1 MNADPSSLDD
11 LSYLRFIGPQRIQ
24 KAFHT
29 LEGIL
34 KGIALDGKIEPLEQ
48 KELSDWCEDHHKFA
62 NRHPFNEI
70 FPQIKNAILD
80 GILTAEELKDL
91 LWMCSNIS
99 TGNSYADEITGDIQ
113 RLQGIVHGITA
124 DGKIEK
130 EELEALQ
137 NWLDENEQLVGCYPY
152 DELNTVISSVL
163 KDGMV
168 DAQEHEQLL
177 QFFTSFVNFSL
188 AKRVSQ
194 CRQAVLSKKELTL
207 PGVCAMC
214 PTIEFPERYFCLTGL
229 SGKGRKSDF
238 ANAVTE
244 LHGIFVDSVPQFLNY
259 LVVGSVANP
268 AWAFCCYGR
277 KIEAAMKFRKEGKR
291 ILIVHENDFWD
302 SAEDFRAGVI

>member
-70 FPQIKNAILD
+70 FPQ
-80 GILTAEELKDL
+80 
-91 LWMCSNIS
+91 IS